1 MTDTPVDPLKS
12 VKSGD
17 DLLSKIRT
25 SLAGFVGYAD
35 RDQRREADRMLR
47 ESIAS
52 AYESQWG
59 RISEVQRQLIAS
71 KRLELVDDLEA
82 AAIKLRAFIDR
93 IRHASYGYA
102 GFFDHVHIDSKE
114 LAQIYDYDLALLQ
127 HADGLGR
134 AIDNVEA
141 SLGSEGEAAA
151 IRNLTTLCQEA
162 VDAFDQRNDI
172 ILARGDE
179 A

>member
-1 MTDTPVDPLKS
+1 MTESPIDPLKS

-17 DLLSKIRT
+17 DLLSRIRT

-35 RDQRREADRMLR
+35 RDQRREADMMLR
-47 ESIAS
+47 DSVAA
-52 AYESQWG
+52 AYEAQWG
-59 RISEVQRQLIAS
+59 RISEVQKELIAS

-82 AAIKLRAFIDR
+82 AAVKLRAFVDR

-114 LAQIYDYDLALLQ
+114 LTEIYNYDLALLEN
-127 HADGLGR
+127 AGELGR

-141 SLGSEGEAAA
+141 SLGSDGEAAA
-151 IRNLTTLCQEA
+151 IRHLTTLCQDA
-162 VDAFDQRNDI
+162 VDAFDGRNDV

>member
-1 MTDTPVDPLKS
+1 MTDTPIDPLKS

-17 DLLSKIRT
+17 DLLSRIRT

-35 RDQRREADRMLR
+35 RDQRREADLLLR
-47 ESIAS
+47 DSIAS
-52 AYESQWG
+52 TYEAQWS
-59 RISEVQRQLIAS
+59 RISEIQRELIAS

-82 AAIKLRAFIDR
+82 GAIKLRAFIDR

-114 LAQIYDYDLALLQ
+114 LAEIYNYDLALLQ
-127 HADGLGR
+127 NADELGR

-151 IRNLTTLCQEA
+151 IRHLTTLCQDA
-162 VDAFDQRNDI
+162 VDAFDRRNDV

>member
-1 MTDTPVDPLKS
+1 MTDAPIDPLKS

-17 DLLSKIRT
+17 DLLSRIRT
-25 SLAGFVGYAD
+25 GLAGFLGYAD

-47 ESIAS
+47 DTVAE
-52 AYESQWG
+52 AYEAKWS
-59 RISEVQRQLIAS
+59 RISEVQRELIAS
-71 KRLELVDDLEA
+71 KRLDLVDDMEA
-82 AAIKLRAFIDR
+82 AAIKLRAFVDR

-114 LAQIYDYDLALLQ
+114 LEQIYGYDLALLE
-127 HADGLGR
+127 HADALGH

-141 SLGSEGEAAA
+141 SLGSDGEAAA

-162 VDAFDQRNDI
+162 VDAFDKRNDI